1 MKLTT
6 FAKFT
11 VKDSDSLNRLVN
23 LVDNAGYYIHVDS
36 KIVQLLPP
44 IMEYTVHVLTP
55 QSDDNEKKKDN
66 IIPVTPAEKTTDV
79 EQESL
84 NTCNEPMKA
93 DNDPVEPEKKVEEK
107 EEKKP
112 HNPYGL
118 VITTCERLF
127 EELANSNTNAMFRVW
142 LNNQIHST
150 HSDDVILPGELEKA
164 NSPTVKKATLV
175 YLNQDPIRAISSLEK
190 YMKYRAQ
197 IEKEVE
203 SGK

>member
-1 MKLTT
+1 
-6 FAKFT
+6 
-11 VKDSDSLNRLVN
+11 
-23 LVDNAGYYIHVDS
+23 
-36 KIVQLLPP
+36 
-44 IMEYTVHVLTP
+44 
-55 QSDDNEKKKDN
+55 
-66 IIPVTPAEKTTDV
+66 
-79 EQESL
+79 
-84 NTCNEPMKA
+84 
-93 DNDPVEPEKKVEEK
+93 
-107 EEKKP
+107 
-112 HNPYGL
+112 
-118 VITTCERLF
+118 
-127 EELANSNTNAMFRVW
+127 MFRVW